1 VLVVTV
7 LKMFTRT
14 RNRVTSRAI
23 RPGITS
29 IGMRKEIQETI
40 TNMPDNGHNYWRN
53 GYHEHCLVWFEK
65 YGPSTPFGR
74 ATEEE
79 KQTNG
84 LRSTK

>member
-1 VLVVTV
+1 
-7 LKMFTRT
+7 MFTRT

-53 GYHEHCLVWFEK
+53 GAVNIVLDVLKNLVPPPLPE
-65 YGPSTPFGR
+65 GR
-74 ATEEE
+74 QRKKN
-79 KQTNG
+79 KQTA
-84 LRSTK
+84 